1 MMRTWTAEDPSHG
14 TPYDLP
20 RYPPPIGPFT
30 LETDQPRL
38 GVWRWIA
45 LGADGFPAMMGV
57 EFASQADAQAAG
69 EAWIAEE
76 DAVRRF
82 ETRHAAYAA
91 YAFADA
97 VLADPEPKVMESERA
112 TGSVV

>member
-1 MMRTWTAEDPSHG
+1 MTEDLSYG

-57 EFASQADAQAAG
+57 EFATQDEAQAAG
-69 EAWIAEE
+69 EAWIAGEATTTRTIAATFAAVVTGDLPE
-76 DAVRRF
+76 DV
-82 ETRHAAYAA
+82 
-91 YAFADA
+91 
-97 VLADPEPKVMESERA
+97 
-112 TGSVV
+112 